1 MFTELDTETI
11 EDGRKRKL
19 IKDYTYENDKYI
31 ITIKKG
37 FITDGASIPKTFW
50 SVLSSPF
57 YGPIVFGSMI
67 HDGLYTKMAIP
78 RKECDKLLKEMIL
91 EKGYNKIKANLVY
104 IAVRLFGNSHWKKNT
119 DNQKKLVDINKKSKE
134 I

>member
-11 EDGRKRKL
+11 EDGRRRKL

-57 YGPIVFGSMI
+57 YGPIVFGAMI

-91 EKGYNKIKANLVY
+91 EKGYNRVKANLVY
-104 IAVRLFGNSHWKKNT
+104 GAVRLFGYNHWKENT
-119 DNQKKLVDINKKSKE
+119 SAKKHLVKIKMKGN
-134 I
+134 

>member
-11 EDGRKRKL
+11 EDGKRRKL

-57 YGPIVFGSMI
+57 YGPIVFGAMI
-67 HDGLYTKMAIP
+67 HDGLYTKMTIP

-91 EKGYNKIKANLVY
+91 EKGYNRVKANLVY
-104 IAVRLFGNSHWKKNT
+104 GAVRMFGKSHWKENT
-119 DNQKKLVDINKKSKE
+119 SAKKHLVKIKMKGN
-134 I
+134 